1 MFACWIGPRGEAG
14 TPLLRM
20 PATKL
25 TDKLSGTLYYSLTY
39 YLLSLTMYLYIS

>member
-1 MFACWIGPRGEAG
+1 MFACWIGPWGEVG
-14 TPLLRM
+14 TPLLKM